1 MWRVVLQKKNKKNK
15 IRKKKM
21 FFIIFINIE
30 IYISAIMLIIKDVQP
45 EKG

>member
-15 IRKKKM
+15 IRKEKM
-21 FFIIFINIE
+21 FFIIFTNIE

>member
-15 IRKKKM
+15 IRKEKM
-21 FFIIFINIE
+21 FFINIE

>member
-15 IRKKKM
+15 IRKKKT